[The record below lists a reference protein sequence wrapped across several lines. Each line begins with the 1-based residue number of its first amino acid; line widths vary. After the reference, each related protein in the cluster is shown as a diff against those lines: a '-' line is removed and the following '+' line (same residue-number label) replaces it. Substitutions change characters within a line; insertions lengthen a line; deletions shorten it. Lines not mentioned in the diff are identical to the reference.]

1 MAEAACW
8 VCGGTLRTTT
18 ACLRGMTYGD
28 VRPNKVWVSTCKD
41 LRIQF
46 TVFHLVKPFGKKT
59 AGDSTV
65 LGLVERRSIKTWIG
79 SCLKRSCTP

>member
-1 MAEAACW
+1 MLGVW
-8 VCGGTLRTTT
+8 RDT
-18 ACLRGMTYGD
+18 AHDHSMFTGHDIRRCPT
-28 VRPNKVWVSTCKD
+28 NKVWVSTCKD

-46 TVFHLVKPFGKKT
+46 TVFHLVKPFGKKI